1 MTEQTSEKR
10 VLALDVH
17 PRSFGFIVFE
27 GPNRILDWGIK
38 SFRPG
43 VNAVQISAAEKL
55 VALFDEFT
63 PSAVVIREPDMR
75 RCSRR

>member
-1 MTEQTSEKR
+1 MNWQGNEKR

-27 GPNRILDWGIK
+27 GPNRILDWGTK

-43 VNAVQISAAEKL
+43 VNAVQIPAAEKL
-55 VALFDEFT
+55 LALFDEFT
-63 PSAVVIREPDMR
+63 PSAVVIREREMR
-75 RCSRR
+75 R